1 MGIHAA
7 NPYTEA
13 MASLTAVR
21 EALATALSGITG
33 LRVSP
38 IYLGTVNPPAAII
51 MPQPRQA
58 LRFDALGGSVSYLL
72 RIILLGS
79 YTEDSSSQALMDGY
93 LASTGSTSIAAA
105 LAANPT
111 LSGACDYCNMDTVNG
126 YGLMEWSAQ
135 QYLGTQIL
143 VTVAAS
149 TP

>member
-1 MGIHAA
+1 VLGTI
-7 NPYTEA
+7 
-13 MASLTAVR
+13 S
-21 EALATALSGITG
+21 G
-33 LRVSP
+33 LRVSAD
-38 IYLGTVNPPAAII
+38 YLPSVNPPAAII

-72 RIILLGS
+72 RVILLGS
-79 YTEDSSSQALMDGY
+79 YTEDTSSQALMDGY
-93 LASTGSTSIAAA
+93 LASTGPASIAAI

-126 YGLMEWSAQ
+126 YGLMDWAGQ

-143 VTVAAS
+143 LTVAAS